1 MVLYLILAVTALA
14 AGIIK
19 TGFGVGA
26 GIFLTPLLALMV
38 GAKQAVGL
46 MSPMMLIT
54 DVVTLYVFWGKWDWK
69 QIKVILPG
77 TVLGTIFGAY
87 YLSWAS
93 PSVAKIT
100 IGIIAIVFSSITVF
114 KSKNPTAFQNFKVQL
129 WHGVL
134 TSFFSGI
141 ASAIANAGGV
151 VVTIYLV
158 SAGLSKEAFIATLVS
173 VLLISDIS
181 KFVLYTHLNILT
193 MDFLL
198 MGLALTPVMLLGS
211 WLGKKLLER
220 LNEKQY
226 VLYINV
232 LVFISGIILLINH

>member
-1 MVLYLILAVTALA
+1 MMFYAILAATALA

-19 TGFGVGA
+19 MGFGVGA
-26 GIFLTPLLALMV
+26 GIFLTPILALMV
-38 GAKQAVGL
+38 GPKQAVGL

-54 DVVTLYVFWGKWDWK
+54 DVVTLYVFWGQWDWK
-69 QIKVILPG
+69 QIKVIFPG

-87 YLSWAS
+87 YLFWAS
-93 PSVAKIT
+93 PSIAKIT
-100 IGIIAIVFSSITVF
+100 IGIIAIAFSSMTVY
-114 KSKNPTAFQNFKVQL
+114 KSKNPSAFQKFEVRT
-129 WHGVL
+129 WHGVI

-158 SAGLSKEAFIATLVS
+158 SAGLSKEVFIATLVS

-181 KFVLYTHLNILT
+181 KFILYTHLNILT
-193 MDFLL
+193 WEYLL

-211 WLGKKLLER
+211 WLGRKLLER
-220 LNEKQY
+220 LNERQY

-232 LVFISGIILLINH
+232 LVFFSGIILLINH